1 MRTLK
6 SGEKGFYA
14 KCWCGAK
21 RGWFS
26 LTGLDNSCG
35 GMGEL
40 NCYCGGDLC
49 VCHNHG
55 AVECDGCDE
64 CEHVDEEY
72 EDYNL

>member
-1 MRTLK
+1 MSKLK

-26 LTGLDNSCG
+26 VSYLRGCG
-35 GMGEL
+35 GQGIRYCL
-40 NCYCGGDLC
+40 CGGDLC

-55 AVECDGCDE
+55 EIECDGCAE
-64 CEHVDEEY
+64 CEDIGEKY
-72 EDYNL
+72 EDCDL